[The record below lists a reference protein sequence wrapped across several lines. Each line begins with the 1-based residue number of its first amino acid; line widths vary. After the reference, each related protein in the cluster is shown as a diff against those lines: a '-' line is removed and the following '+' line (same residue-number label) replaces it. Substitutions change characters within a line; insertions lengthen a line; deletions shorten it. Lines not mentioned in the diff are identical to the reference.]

1 MINIVNASS
10 FIHNIDNNRS
20 LSFTSFDNNYKKEFD
35 NNYNNEKQSNIN
47 STSQS
52 SITSTDSNT
61 SNGSQG
67 FIIKSESQDSI
78 NEIFSNSIETNITIE
93 NDPNTI
99 FQKNCIIPN
108 LDLNTGKKYLL
119 TLYSEFEELN
129 STAISNTHISKI
141 NDKFCLMTNIAY
153 GIIMANKILQLNNNI
168 SDEDIENINDI
179 SYTAYYENGFFTK
192 EVIMRCFNENKNRWI
207 NLLYP
212 LINNNDK

>member
-1 MINIVNASS
+1 MFYKSIFVSICLINIVNASS

-141 NDKFCLMTNIAY
+141 NDKF
-153 GIIMANKILQLNNNI
+153 
-168 SDEDIENINDI
+168 S
-179 SYTAYYENGFFTK
+179 
-192 EVIMRCFNENKNRWI
+192 
-207 NLLYP
+207 
-212 LINNNDK
+212 